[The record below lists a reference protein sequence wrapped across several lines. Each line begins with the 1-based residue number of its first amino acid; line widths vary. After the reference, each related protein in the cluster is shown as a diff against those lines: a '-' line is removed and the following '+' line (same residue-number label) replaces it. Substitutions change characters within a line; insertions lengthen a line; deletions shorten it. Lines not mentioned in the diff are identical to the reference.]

1 MRSLEVLNKSIE
13 TNKLGHAILLESKNC
28 KTLSETAESLASK
41 ILKTN
46 ALHSH
51 PDFFTLRPSGNHASF
66 ALAKKKIETKG
77 TYLKIQ

>member
-1 MRSLEVLNKSIE
+1 MRPLEVLHKSIE

-41 ILKTN
+41 ILKTD

-51 PDFFTLRPSGNHASF
+51 PDFLPCALQENHASF
-66 ALAKKKIETKG
+66 ALAKRKIETKE